1 MKLLKISKDK
11 IKPILGVLAPLLVS
25 TGMMTLPANVQADET
40 CMSPYMAKIS
50 GQEDYVYVWTLGIE
64 GLGDGQ
70 DKLVTISVNPEADD
84 YGKVRH
90 VTSVGGRNEAHHSG
104 FTDDRKYL
112 WGGSLDTSK
121 IFIFDVHTNPA
132 EPKLVKTIDDFVSKS
147 GGVVG
152 PHTPYALPGRMLWTA
167 LSNNQ
172 DHGGRTALVEYTNDG
187 EYIDTYWIPTD
198 DNLQGAVKTG
208 QYADG
213 YGYDIQVLPRRN
225 AIFTSSF
232 TGWTNYMMDFG
243 QMLQDKEA
251 MKRFGNTIVVW
262 DLHTR
267 QPKQVLDAEGAPL
280 ELRCAWGAENNYCFT
295 ITALTSEIILI
306 IEDEEKGGW
315 KAEVVGT
322 VANPDD
328 VPLPVDFSISSDD
341 KMIWVNTFMD
351 GMTRGYDITDPY
363 NPTLVHEQ
371 YIAPQVNMVSSSW
384 DNTRLY
390 YTSSLLANWDHKGE
404 KDVQYIKLMHYDR
417 ETRTMTEQFHID
429 FYEEKLGRAHQMR
442 FGAYSLYGKERPA
455 KQADTSSSDV
465 VMNQ

>member
-1 MKLLKISKDK
+1 MKLLKTINDK
-11 IKPILGVLAPLLVS
+11 LKPALGMLGPVIVS
-25 TGMMTLPANVQADET
+25 AGLFMTLPTTVQADET

-50 GQEDYVYVWTLGIE
+50 GQEDFVYVWTLGVE

-70 DKLVTISVNPEADD
+70 DKLVTVSVNPEADD

-90 VTSVGGRNEAHHSG
+90 VESVGGRNEAHHSG

-112 WGGSLDTSK
+112 WAGGLDTSK
-121 IFIFDVHTNPA
+121 IFIFDVHTDPA
-132 EPKLVKTIDDFVSKS
+132 APKLVKTIDDFVSKS

-152 PHTPYALPGRMLWTA
+152 PHTPYALPGRMIWTA

-172 DHGGRTALVEYTNDG
+172 DHGGRTALVEYTNEG

-198 DNLQGAVKTG
+198 DNLQGAEKTG

-225 AIFTSSF
+225 AMFTSSF

-251 MKRFGNTIVVW
+251 MKRFGNTVVVW

-322 VANPDD
+322 VANPSDI
-328 VPLPVDFSISSDD
+328 PLPVDFSISSDD
-341 KMIWVNTFMD
+341 SMIWVNTFMD
-351 GMTRGYDITDPY
+351 GTTRGYDITDPY
-363 NPTLVHEQ
+363 NPKLVHEQ
-371 YIAPQVNMVSSSW
+371 YIGPQINMVSSSW

-390 YTSSLLANWDHKGE
+390 YTTSLLANWDHKGE
-404 KDVQYIKLMHYDR
+404 KDVQYMKLMHWDP
-417 ETRTMTEQFHID
+417 ETKTMTEQFHID
-429 FYEEKLGRAHQMR
+429 FYKEKLGRAHQMR
-442 FGAYSLYGKERPA
+442 FGAYSLYGKEAPQA
-455 KQADTSSSDV
+455 KNTENVKHASK
-465 VMNQ
+465 